1 MAKATAYISYG
12 RLMINGRSVIN
23 FRRVGSFVGKVLRY
37 LILIGISYV
46 ILYPLIVKFSSS
58 VMTRTDIWDPS
69 VLIIPKYPSLN
80 NYKLAIRFM
89 EYPAAFWNSF
99 KLAFS
104 VSVFQLASCTLVG
117 YGFARYKFFGNGF
130 WFALVIFSLVIPPEL
145 ILIPLYLNFRF
156 FDLYGLLPLLA
167 KISIFSKLP
176 PQGFNLLNSAWPF
189 VLPAMFA
196 SGFRNGLYIYIM
208 RQIFKGAP
216 KELEEAAYVDGA
228 GPFRTFFRVVLP
240 GSVYGLVVVFLFS
253 FVWMWNDF
261 NLTSFYWPKGKLLP
275 IMLNDLSRN
284 VLGDQYLHAPVE
296 ASLVNNAGSFLL
308 ILPLLLVYAFL
319 QRYFVESIERTG
331 LVG

>member
-12 RLMINGRSVIN
+12 KLIVNGKSVLN
-23 FRRVGSFVGKVLRY
+23 FRRIGSVIGAVLRY

-46 ILYPLIVKFSSS
+46 ILYPLIVKLSSS
-58 VMTRTDIWDPS
+58 VMTRSDIWDPS

-80 NYKLAIRFM
+80 NYKLAFRFM
-89 EYPAAFWNSF
+89 EYPLAFWNSF

-104 VSVFQLASCTLVG
+104 VSSLQLISCTLVG
-117 YGFARYKFFGNGF
+117 YGFARYRFFGNGF
-130 WFALVIFSLVIPPEL
+130 WFSLVIFSLVIPPEL

-156 FDLYGLLPLLA
+156 FDFFGILPDG
-167 KISIFSKLP
+167 
-176 PQGFNLLNSAWPF
+176 GFNLLGSAWPF
-189 VLPAMFA
+189 ILPAITA

-208 RQIFKGAP
+208 RQIFRGAP

-240 GSVYGLVVVFLFS
+240 GSIHGLVVVFLFS
-253 FVWMWNDF
+253 FVWMWNDYS
-261 NLTSFYWPKGKLLP
+261 LTSFYWPKGKLLP
-275 IMLNDLSRN
+275 IMLSSLTRN

-296 ASLVNNAGSFLL
+296 GSLVNNAGSFLI
-308 ILPLLLVYAFL
+308 ILPLLLLYAFL

>member
-1 MAKATAYISYG
+1 
-12 RLMINGRSVIN
+12 
-23 FRRVGSFVGKVLRY
+23 
-37 LILIGISYV
+37 
-46 ILYPLIVKFSSS
+46 
-58 VMTRTDIWDPS
+58 
-69 VLIIPKYPSLN
+69 
-80 NYKLAIRFM
+80 M
-89 EYPAAFWNSF
+89 EYPLAFWNSF

-104 VSVFQLASCTLVG
+104 VSTLQLISCTLVG
-117 YGFARYKFFGNGF
+117 YGFARYRFFGNGF

-156 FDLYGLLPLLA
+156 FDFFGILPEG
-167 KISIFSKLP
+167 
-176 PQGFNLLNSAWPF
+176 GFNLLGTAWPF
-189 VLPAMFA
+189 VLPALTA

-208 RQIFKGAP
+208 RQIFRGAP

-228 GPFRTFFRVVLP
+228 GPFRTFFNVVLP
-240 GSVYGLVVVFLFS
+240 GSIHGLVVVFLFS

-275 IMLNDLSRN
+275 IMLNDLARN

-296 ASLVNNAGSFLL
+296 ASLVNNAGSFLI
-308 ILPLLLVYAFL
+308 ILPLLLLYAFL